1 MSSLPRITVII
12 KTLNEQ
18 GGIAATIKSVQSQLK
33 NYQYDVIV
41 ADSLSDDDTQKI
53 ALENGAKVVTL
64 INANDRCCGVGHQLG
79 YLYSTGD
86 YLLLL
91 DGDMRLQD
99 GFIDAAIA
107 FLEKEPAYAAVA
119 GAVEMDEAN
128 SYEFKSRQQRHHKIY
143 PTGDCSH
150 LAGGGLYR
158 ASAINDI
165 GYLTHRT
172 LHAYEEAELGM
183 RLEHAG
189 YKLHRL
195 DTPFFH
201 HTSYDMPTLTLLR
214 YRWNRGYLFAS
225 GELLKSAF
233 GKAYFRKAVS
243 VVRNE
248 LIFACYLAWL
258 ILALLVGNVSLLTIS
273 LLPLMLFFAAKAF
286 KNRSIKDGAQS
297 IINLTVFSAGLVN
310 GLLLP
315 IKDPNQPPSHKVL
328 ERDVS

>member
-1 MSSLPRITVII
+1 MSHLPRITVII

-18 GGIAATIKSVQSQLK
+18 DGIAATIKSVQSHLSH
-33 NYQYDVIV
+33 YQYDVIV
-41 ADSLSDDDTQKI
+41 ADSLSEDDTQKI

-64 INANDRCCGVGHQLG
+64 VNKKDRCCGVGPQLG

-91 DGDMRLQD
+91 DGDMCLQD
-99 GFIDAAIA
+99 GFIDEAIN
-107 FLEKEPAYAAVA
+107 FLEKEPTYAAVA
-119 GAVEMDEAN
+119 GTVEMDEAN

-143 PTGDCSH
+143 PTGDCNH

-158 ASAINDI
+158 ASAVKDI

-183 RLEHAG
+183 RLQYAG

-195 DTPFFH
+195 DAPFFH

-214 YRWNRGYLFAS
+214 YRWKRGYLFAS

-233 GKAYFRKAVS
+233 GRAYFRQAVR

-258 ILALLVGNVSLLTIS
+258 MLVLLVGNVSVLVMS
-273 LLPLMLFFAAKAF
+273 LLPLLLFFIMKAL
-286 KNRSIKDGAQS
+286 KNRSIKDGALS
-297 IINLTVFSAGLVN
+297 VVNLTVFAAGLVN
-310 GLLLP
+310 GLLSP
-315 IKDPNQPPSHKVL
+315 IKDPNQPPQHKVI
-328 ERDVS
+328 EREPL